1 LFRYRIGRW
10 HEAAATKEEEPM
22 HRSARRIATWTT
34 AALLAA
40 SPAAASVWELDPSHS
55 AAQFSVTHM
64 MVSTVRGQFSNVQ
77 GTVELDDA
85 NAANVKVD
93 ATIDAT
99 TIDTRE
105 PKRDGHLK
113 SPDFFDVAK
122 YPTITFKSKKS
133 QKAGEGA
140 YKVTGDLTIHGVT
153 KEVVLDVS
161 GVKAVGTRMGA
172 VATTKVNRKD
182 YGLLW
187 NKALE
192 AGGVVVGDDVDITID
207 IELVKKPAD
216 APKK

>member
-1 LFRYRIGRW
+1 
-10 HEAAATKEEEPM
+10 M

-85 NAANVKVD
+85 SAANVKVD

-161 GVKAVGTRMGA
+161 GMKAVGTRMGA

-182 YGLLW
+182 FGLNW
-187 NKALE
+187 NKAIE

>member
-1 LFRYRIGRW
+1 LFRYRIGRR

-64 MVSTVRGQFSNVQ
+64 MVSTVRGQFSNVH

-161 GVKAVGTRMGA
+161 GVKSAGTRMGA